1 MPVVGTV
8 VSPVRTHN
16 KTIAFTGAAGLGAVG
31 TVAIGTVTGRVF
43 IHRITA
49 YCTESLVSAGGGTLS
64 LGVTGATTFFVA
76 STTATDIDTGEW
88 WFDNSPDAA
97 AFDISASTGAFT
109 SVIAADIIATVGTG
123 DITDGTIVF
132 EVVWEPVSVGGSI
145 A

>member
-49 YCTESLVSAGGGTLS
+49 YCTESLVGATATIS

-76 STTATDIDTGEW
+76 STTAEDIDTDEW
-88 WFDNSPDAA
+88 WFDTAPDAA
-97 AFDISASTGAFT
+97 AFDISSSTGAFT
-109 SVIAADIIATVGTG
+109 SVIAADIIATVGTAN
-123 DITDGTIVF
+123 ITDGTIVF
-132 EVVWEPVSVGGSI
+132 EVVWEPVSVGGSLS
-145 A
+145 